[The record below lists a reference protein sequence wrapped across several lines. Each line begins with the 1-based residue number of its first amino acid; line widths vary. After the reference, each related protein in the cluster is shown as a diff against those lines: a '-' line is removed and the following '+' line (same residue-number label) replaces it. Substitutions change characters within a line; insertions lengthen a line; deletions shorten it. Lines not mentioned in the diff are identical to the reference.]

1 MAHSKG
7 ARELQTQLN
16 KLQKERLPHRHTVV
30 SVDQQLLILHGRLKD
45 VIAEKKKLKQ
55 ACDAELKQA
64 GLLRE
69 QLKELE
75 LPAQLPT

>member
-1 MAHSKG
+1 MGSI
-7 ARELQTQLN
+7 E
-16 KLQKERLPHRHTVV
+16 P
-30 SVDQQLLILHGRLKD
+30 LLHILHARLKD

-55 ACDAELKQA
+55 PCDSELKQA

-75 LPAQLPT
+75 LPAQLPE